1 MYLETNLSK
10 VLLCAIISY
19 LVLEINK
26 FEWDV
31 ELSEKPLP
39 RWFKNIVKR
48 RQICLK
54 IIFFGYF
61 NNNGASFP
69 TFLKS
74 TNSPNLAVA

>member
-31 ELSEKPLP
+31 ELSEKQLP

-54 IIFFGYF
+54 IFFLVILIIMVL
-61 NNNGASFP
+61 A
-69 TFLKS
+69 FLLF
-74 TNSPNLAVA
+74 SPNLAVA